1 MILNA
6 ERKIKCQIFIFLLY
20 SLISLILKFYFSKIY
35 SITVIPWIGAVSY
48 ILIVVPYIFFKA
60 KNIVTKGEKNND
72 NSY

>member
-1 MILNA
+1 MPNIYISFILNLLYV
-6 ERKIKCQIFIFLLY
+6 LLY